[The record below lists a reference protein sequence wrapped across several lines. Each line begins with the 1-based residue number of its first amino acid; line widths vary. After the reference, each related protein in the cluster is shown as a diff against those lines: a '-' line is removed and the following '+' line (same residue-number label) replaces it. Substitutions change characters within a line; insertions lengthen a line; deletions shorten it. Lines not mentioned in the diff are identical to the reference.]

1 MATWKTGCADVHPVS
16 VGSLTIFRAIARH
29 GQCDSRTFFA
39 HSFYAGKQK
48 GVGDGSFLKEGGKN
62 SNGAILIYDRR
73 KPRHKIN
80 SLPDLSILYPI

>member
-1 MATWKTGCADVHPVS
+1 MATSRIGRADVHPFR

-29 GQCDSRTFFA
+29 GQRDSRMFFA

-48 GVGDGSFLKEGGKN
+48 GVRDSSFLKEGGKN

-73 KPRHKIN
+73 KLRHKIN